1 VRITG
6 GSLRGRSVRVP
17 DVTGVRPTAGRVREA
32 LFSMLGQDLSGWS
45 MLDAFGGSGL
55 MAFEGAS
62 RGAAPV
68 VVAERNRRVAAGLKR
83 SAEELGVDIE
93 IRVGDARST
102 LGSGRWDLVFLDPP
116 YADDPATW
124 VRAAA
129 GSASAVLVIEHRT
142 GRSVPTSVGS
152 LERVRQR
159 RYGDTTLS
167 VYEVRSSDV

>member
-1 VRITG
+1 
-6 GSLRGRSVRVP
+6 
-17 DVTGVRPTAGRVREA
+17 
-32 LFSMLGQDLSGWS
+32 M
-45 MLDAFGGSGL
+45 
-55 MAFEGAS
+55 
-62 RGAAPV
+62 
-68 VVAERNRRVAAGLKR
+68 
-83 SAEELGVDIE
+83 DIE